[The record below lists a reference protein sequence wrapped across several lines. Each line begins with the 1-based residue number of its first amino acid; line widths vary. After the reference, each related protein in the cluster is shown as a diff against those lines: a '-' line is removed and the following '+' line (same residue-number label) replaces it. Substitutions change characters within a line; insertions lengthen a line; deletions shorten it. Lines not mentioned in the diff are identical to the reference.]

1 MPNLA
6 NGMHFIMQPAANF
19 RKASRLQFSLFYA
32 MIGIEKDVTQQVK
45 ILSIKE
51 KTGEKGVCR

>member
-1 MPNLA
+1 MPA
-6 NGMHFIMQPAANF
+6 WAP
-19 RKASRLQFSLFYA
+19 RLQFFLFYA